1 MKKNDIIYQL
11 ITCLIQIKVSIK
23 HLMNILREKLNEKMY
38 GYPFMEIE
46 VLKNNNR
53 EYLLYDPDESR
64 FVKDTI
70 ACIPDAVGWPH

>member
-1 MKKNDIIYQL
+1 
-11 ITCLIQIKVSIK
+11 
-23 HLMNILREKLNEKMY
+23 MNILREKLNEKMY

-64 FVKDTI
+64 FVKDTMLVFLMRL
-70 ACIPDAVGWPH
+70 VGHTEF

>member
-1 MKKNDIIYQL
+1 
-11 ITCLIQIKVSIK
+11 
-23 HLMNILREKLNEKMY
+23 MNILREKLNEKMY

-70 ACIPDAVGWPH
+70 ACIPDAVGGPH